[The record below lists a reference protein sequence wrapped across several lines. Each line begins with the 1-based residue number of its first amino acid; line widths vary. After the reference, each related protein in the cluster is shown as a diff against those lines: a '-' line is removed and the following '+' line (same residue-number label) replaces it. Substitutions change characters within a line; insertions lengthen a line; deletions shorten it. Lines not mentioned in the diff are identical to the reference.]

1 MNDRPVNDVATA
13 RRALACVDLT
23 DLDDGCTAEAVDE
36 LCRRATGRHG
46 HTAAVCVWPRFV
58 VQAAATLRGTG
69 VRVATVVNFP
79 AGGTDADV
87 TVAEAAD
94 ALVHGADEIDLVLPY
109 HAFLDGRPD
118 VAAAMIDAVRAIVG
132 SPHRLKVILETGS
145 YPDLSA
151 VDRAARLAI
160 EHGADFIKT
169 STGKTSA
176 SASPDATRTMLLAI
190 RDTRT
195 VIGGIGRTVGIKPS
209 GGIRTAADAAI
220 YLAIADEI
228 MGPEWANPATFRFGA
243 SGLLDALE
251 AVIAGDESGAVAN
264 DAAY

>member
-23 DLDDGCTAEAVDE
+23 NLDDGCTAEAVDE

-58 VQAAATLRGTG
+58 VQAAATLRNTG

-132 SPHRLKVILETGS
+132 SPRRLKVILETGS
-145 YPDLSA
+145 YPDLPA

-176 SASPDATRTMLLAI
+176 SASPDAARTMLLAI
-190 RDTRT
+190 RDTRAVT
-195 VIGGIGRTVGIKPS
+195 GRTVGIKPS

-228 MGPEWANPATFRFGA
+228 MGPEWADPATFRFGA

-251 AVIAGDESGAVAN
+251 AVIAGDESVAAAD
-264 DAAY
+264 DASY